1 MKGSAAMAPL
11 VLLALAAVLAL
22 VLFASFRKT
31 EQAPVRLYIERTP
44 RRIRRHDR

>member
-1 MKGSAAMAPL
+1 MASL
-11 VLLALAAVLAL
+11 VLLVLAAVLAL
-22 VLFASFRKT
+22 ALFTSLQKT